1 MVSQLLLTNDDTLI
15 NEGMDYFTKTIKTI
29 LKKEQRKKQN
39 KKHYQK
45 HTDYFKEYYKDNK
58 DERLFYQSQYKETPN
73 GKKSYKISTWKQQGI
88 ICDDF
93 NVIYDKYMNTTNCDN
108 CNCILTTDRYNTYT
122 TKCMDHDHKT
132 GLFRNI
138 LCFVCNVKRK

>member
-45 HTDYFKEYYKDNK
+45 HKHYFKEYYKNNK
-58 DERLFYQSQYKETPN
+58 DDILFNQLQYKQTPN
-73 GKKSYKISTWKQQGI
+73 GKKTKRISNWKRSGL
-88 ICDDF
+88 ICNDIDAL
-93 NVIYDKYMNTTNCDN
+93 YDKYMNTTNCDN
-108 CNCILTTDRYNTYT
+108 CNCILTTDRWNTST
-122 TKCMDHDHKT
+122 TRVMDHDHTT

-138 LCFVCNVKRK
+138 LCHACNTKRR